1 MEKMIRQI
9 MDSGLLKYGIDHQLE
24 EDEIY
29 TKDMLDAQQLSEC
42 IKKEIPEEQAR
53 MLDDYEAIMGSANA
67 RAQELSYILGMRN
80 TIAWLQQ
87 ANALKII

>member
-24 EDEIY
+24 EDEVY

-53 MLDDYEAIMGSANA
+53 MLDDYEAILGSANA
-67 RAQELSYILGMRN
+67 RAQELSYILGMKN

>member
-67 RAQELSYILGMRN
+67 RAQELSYILGMKN